1 MGHITSTIGL
11 LFNMFWV
18 TLSDMLIRYITII
31 TYAAL
36 SRLNFNILT
45 TNIAIKEVMQ
55 RATISRY

>member
-18 TLSDMLIRYITII
+18 TLSDMLIRYMTII